1 MAVRTSTVF
10 WPSWPLGGVTGFGP
24 LMRSLFLGDTSIR
37 RFCRAPAERQL
48 FNLGPNLFHVI
59 APFIRKRS
67 PFFTRSINFLVNA
80 QISADDKTQR
90 YPWTLKFVKWF
101 FPFKKNKSA
110 IVFACGCFI
119 RWNNGIGP
127 LDLSLFAWLF
137 RLFRLRFNYHSATIY
152 VAQFFGCAD
161 M

>member
-1 MAVRTSTVF
+1 MDVRTSTVF

-24 LMRSLFLGDTSIR
+24 LMRNLFLGDTSIG

-48 FNLGPNLFHVI
+48 LISARTYFTSSLHSFGNDFL
-59 APFIRKRS
+59 
-67 PFFTRSINFLVNA
+67 FFTRSINFLVNA

-101 FPFKKNKSA
+101 FPFKKKKSA

-152 VAQFFGCAD
+152 VAQLFSCAD